1 MRDRPIL
8 PLKRRHIFTME
19 EVTTMV
25 AVLRVLAETVD
36 FDKVPLKLTNEAEAI
51 LARCKATQPGDWVRV
66 DPGLPL

>member
-1 MRDRPIL
+1 
-8 PLKRRHIFTME
+8 ME